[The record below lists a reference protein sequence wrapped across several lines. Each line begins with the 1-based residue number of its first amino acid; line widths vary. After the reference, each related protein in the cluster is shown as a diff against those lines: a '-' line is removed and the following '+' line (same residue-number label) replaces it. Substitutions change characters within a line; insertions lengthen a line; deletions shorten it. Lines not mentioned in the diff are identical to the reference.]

1 MSCSIDLCETSIA
14 EIFLLAHIYSVMV
27 WVDMTCSTGSILL
40 PYQNSPVVGVAAV
53 VVRPG
58 PSQGCYQPQKQRRT
72 QQPHFHCKNIKIL
85 SLYYVYTLVYG
96 IDRKRSQCALTT
108 VLLYCTAILHC
119 YTVLGV
125 IFFFQL
131 HVFSK
136 SIRNSQNG
144 TTQIIS

>member
-1 MSCSIDLCETSIA
+1 
-14 EIFLLAHIYSVMV
+14 
-27 WVDMTCSTGSILL
+27 MTCSTGSILL

-108 VLLYCTAILHC
+108 ALLYCIGCNFFSSYMFSVRAYAILKMEQLRSL
-119 YTVLGV
+119 TNSTAFSLGRNGSQTDGVLNP
-125 IFFFQL
+125 IPL
-131 HVFSK
+131 PTAS
-136 SIRNSQNG
+136 
-144 TTQIIS
+144 TPL

>member
-1 MSCSIDLCETSIA
+1 
-14 EIFLLAHIYSVMV
+14 
-27 WVDMTCSTGSILL
+27 MTCSTGSILL

-108 VLLYCTAILHC
+108 VLLYCIECH
-119 YTVLGV
+119 
-125 IFFFQL
+125 FFQL